1 MLTLRMGSAKHAT
14 MLPEPTPLPADLSA
28 ALVRARAVLERADW
42 HGLEGEIARTG
53 EEDPLANVDDPDL
66 AAVIAAKMAD
76 RHDTPPDRIAQP
88 AEAALLVALDKA
100 EPSIATARAHGD
112 GAAALDAIVPL
123 AGPVEDLLA
132 QLAFD
137 QDDTV
142 TQRRH
147 FELLDRFLAAVHNAQ
162 AIQVG

>member
-1 MLTLRMGSAKHAT
+1 

-28 ALVRARAVLERADW
+28 AITRARAVLEQADW

-76 RHDTPPDRIAQP
+76 RHGTHPDRVAQP
-88 AEAALLVALDKA
+88 AEAALLAALDKA
-100 EPSIATARAHGD
+100 GPAIATARVDGD

-123 AGPVEDLLA
+123 AAPVADLLA
-132 QLAFD
+132 QVAL
-137 QDDTV
+137 DDDSTD
-142 TQRRH
+142 TQRQH

-162 AIQVG
+162 AIQAG